1 MPMSAQVIIVVRQV
15 GIYAVAGAVS
25 VADVT
30 SFWEVYGFVVQG
42 ALVPVIVRLR
52 PSSGPSSLSLFCIV
66 SSL

>member
-1 MPMSAQVIIVVRQV
+1 MSAQVIVVVWQV
-15 GIYAVAGAVS
+15 GIYAVVDAVS
-25 VADVT
+25 AADVT

-52 PSSGPSSLSLFCIV
+52 SSSGPSNLSFCIV